1 MMQSA
6 VGMGDVP
13 GKVVDNPPCRWGTND
28 LDVVAELEQLPDRVK
43 FVVADGDRHAGVLV
57 GVADRP
63 EPGTKDPAS
72 EVDAVGVEQR
82 SDSHPLT

>member
-13 GKVVDNPPCRWGTND
+13 AKVVDNPPCRWGTND

-43 FVVADGDRHAGVLV
+43 FVVAHRDRRADVPV
-57 GVADRP
+57 GVADRQ
-63 EPGTKDPAS
+63 EPGAEDPAS

-82 SDSHPLT
+82 GDGHPMT

>member
-28 LDVVAELEQLPDRVK
+28 LDVVAELKQLPDRVQ
-43 FVVADGDRHAGVLV
+43 FVVADGDRHAGVPV
-57 GVADRP
+57 GVADRQ
-63 EPGTKDPAS
+63 EPGTEDPAG
-72 EVDAVGVEQR
+72 EVDAIGVEQCG
-82 SDSHPLT
+82 DGHPMT

>member
-6 VGMGDVP
+6 VGMGDLP
-13 GKVVDNPPCRWGTND
+13 GKVVDNPARRWGTND